1 MINQSA
7 LFRKMSEEHSGEGNR
22 PAVLPFSGLLIKLL
36 FKLDRLRESPKAVEG
51 TSVITGPLNFKKGPI
66 SNNIILD
73 PSIIKVPV
81 VAL

>member
-1 MINQSA
+1 
-7 LFRKMSEEHSGEGNR
+7 MSEEQSGAGNR

-36 FKLDRLRESPKAVEG
+36 FKINRLRESPKAVEG

-66 SNNIILD
+66 SNNICLD

>member
-1 MINQSA
+1 
-7 LFRKMSEEHSGEGNR
+7 MSEEHSGADNR

-51 TSVITGPLNFKKGPI
+51 TSVITGPPNCPI

>member
-1 MINQSA
+1 
-7 LFRKMSEEHSGEGNR
+7 MSEEHSGADNR

-51 TSVITGPLNFKKGPI
+51 TSAITGPPNCKKGPI